1 MSPGGTAVPLVVL
14 SRVPGTRGIAP
25 LPERGF
31 GAMCVLSVPCA
42 GGGPKPPFWVLGA
55 REERGGGQGAV
66 EAAALVLVLRA
77 GSHGHRGREPRWRWR
92 CGGSRGACRQVLALL
107 WMVLL
112 VRQPWC
118 HWRPVGLAQH
128 GTLRGA
134 GAAPVW
140 PGTGATVQGAGQ
152 ILPPRRLFSNCER
165 CRGCGA
171 AGRSVR
177 GAGYLAA
184 SRAAAPGC

>member
-25 LPERGF
+25 LPECGF

-55 REERGGGQGAV
+55 REERGGGRGAV
-66 EAAALVLVLRA
+66 EAAVLVLVLRA
-77 GSHGHRGREPRWRWR
+77 GSHGHRSREPRWHWR

-118 HWRPVGLAQH
+118 HWRPVGLAQR

-140 PGTGATVQGAGQ
+140 PGTGATAQGAGSCP
-152 ILPPRRLFSNCER
+152 LAVSSLTVK
-165 CRGCGA
+165 GAGA